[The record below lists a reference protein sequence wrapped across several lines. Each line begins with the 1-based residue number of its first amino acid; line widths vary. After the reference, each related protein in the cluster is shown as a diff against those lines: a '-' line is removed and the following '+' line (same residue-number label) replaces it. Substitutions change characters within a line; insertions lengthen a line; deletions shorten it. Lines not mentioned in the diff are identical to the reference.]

1 MTKRLYLSG
10 GMSGYPDHNFPA
22 FNEQAAKLRA
32 AGWDVV
38 NPAELNP
45 DTSMTWEQCLR
56 IDLRELCGCDAI
68 ALMPGWERSKGANLE
83 LHVAHRLGLE
93 VIHLPLQFDLVAHLH
108 RQAEFS
114 ERTFGPGGR
123 VSGVCDHIR
132 KELIEVEQ
140 SGGAL
145 AEWVDVIILGLDGA
159 WRSGATPDQVVAA
172 IEAKQTKNEG
182 RSWPDWRTADPG
194 KAIEHDRSGE
204 VTA

>member
-1 MTKRLYLSG
+1 MRRAYLSG
-10 GMSGYPDHNFPA
+10 AMSGLPDHNFPA
-22 FNEQAAKLRA
+22 FHAEAAKLRA

-45 DTSMTWEQCLR
+45 DTTMSWEECLR
-56 IDLRELCGCDAI
+56 VVIRELCGCDAI

-93 VIHLPLQFDLVAHLH
+93 VIHLPLQFDLVAHLR

-114 ERTFGPGGR
+114 ERTFGPGAR
-123 VSGVCDHIR
+123 VAAVCDHVG
-132 KELIEVEQ
+132 KELIEVQQ

-145 AEWVDVIILGLDGA
+145 AEWIDVIILGLDGA
-159 WRSGATPDQVVAA
+159 WRSGATPEQIAAA

-182 RSWPDWRTADPG
+182 RRWPDWRAADPE
-194 KAIEHDRSGE
+194 KAIEHVRSGE
-204 VTA
+204 VAA